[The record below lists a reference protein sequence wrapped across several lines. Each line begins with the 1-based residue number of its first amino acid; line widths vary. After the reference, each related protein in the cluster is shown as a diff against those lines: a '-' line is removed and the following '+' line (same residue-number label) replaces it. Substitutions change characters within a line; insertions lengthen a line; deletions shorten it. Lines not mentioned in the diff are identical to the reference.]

1 MGQDARPDRSLTDL
15 VAEYETARTLSQ
27 EWVQKATEA
36 RTDGLTSES
45 QAAERLA
52 EHWIVRE
59 LQLEDELR
67 ERR

>member
-1 MGQDARPDRSLTDL
+1 MTDL
-15 VAEYETARTLSQ
+15 VSEYETARTLSH

-36 RTDGLTSES
+36 RTEGLTSES
-45 QAAERLA
+45 EAAERLA

-67 ERR
+67 ARR